1 MDSTS
6 KAELLIFN
14 QNSLT
19 DLERAELNALNAAI
33 DAAQH
38 ARSEWLK
45 TKIDWVI
52 DMDCQFIGGVNTWR
66 ASFYGSSKCGRYLV
80 ERGCAGPFSSE
91 AEVKTWL
98 KVNFDKEKMEQMI
111 AAADGKMET

>member
-45 TKIDWVI
+45 SKIDWVI

-66 ASFYGSSKCGRYLV
+66 AAFHGLSKCGRYLT
-80 ERGCAGPFSSE
+80 ERGFAGPFSSE
-91 AEVKTWL
+91 AEAKAWL